1 MTSLAPDSR
10 PRYSISVAAELTG
23 LHQQT
28 LRVYEARGLVR
39 PRRTPGGTRRY
50 SEADLARLRKISG
63 LTGELGMNLA
73 GGDPGPRARGHGCPA
88 RCPGGGSPEA
98 ARRRRAAHADGGG
111 PRPPKLPPRARS
123 LSTPDPPGDMDFTK
137 LTVKAQEA
145 FASAQGDA
153 VTRGNPELTPDHLL
167 LALLTQEASV
177 AARILEKAGLHP
189 AAIRDAVEARLASL
203 PRMEGANVQ
212 PAASRATRQ
221 ALEEAFTEAEA
232 LKDEYVAVEHLLL
245 ALAAGAELDRAAIL
259 KAVAEVRGGQ
269 RVTSPDAEGTYEALA
284 KFGRDLTDAAE
295 RGKLDPV
302 IGRDQEVRRII
313 QVLSRRTKNNPVLIG
328 EPGVGKTAIVEGL
341 AQRITSGDVPA
352 GLTGKRVWALD
363 VGSLVAGTKY
373 RGEFEERLK
382 AVLAEIRAS
391 DGQIIVFID
400 ELHTIV
406 GAGKAE
412 GAVDAANLLKP
423 MLARGELRAVGATT
437 LDEYRTYIEKDAALE
452 RRFQPVMVGE
462 PTVPDTIAIL
472 RGLKERYEVH
482 HGVRISD
489 DAIVAA
495 AMLSDRY
502 ISDRFLPDKAIDLV
516 DEAASRL
523 KIEIDSMPME
533 IDQVQ
538 RRTIQLE
545 IEQAALEK
553 ETAQTAVDR
562 REAIAEE
569 LANLQEELDGMKAE
583 WEAEKD
589 AIQRVQSLKAT
600 IEETRAEAERAQRDQ
615 DLQRAAEL
623 TYGDLPKLQA
633 ELDAAM
639 ERLAEIQSDSP
650 MLKEE
655 VGSEDVAE
663 VVGSWTG
670 IPVSRLL
677 EGEMEKLVQMETRL
691 HERVIG
697 QDEAVRCRLERD
709 PAVARRPGRPR
720 PADRLVHLPRAD
732 RRGEDRAGE
741 GARRVPLRH
750 GEGDGADRHVGVHG
764 EAHRLAADRRPARL
778 RRVRRGRPADRG
790 RAAPSVL
797 GAAPRRDR
805 EGAHRRLQRPAPA
818 AR

>member
-1 MTSLAPDSR
+1 M
-10 PRYSISVAAELTG
+10 
-23 LHQQT
+23 
-28 LRVYEARGLVR
+28 
-39 PRRTPGGTRRY
+39 
-50 SEADLARLRKISG
+50 
-63 LTGELGMNLA
+63 
-73 GGDPGPRARGHGCPA
+73 
-88 RCPGGGSPEA
+88 
-98 ARRRRAAHADGGG
+98 
-111 PRPPKLPPRARS
+111 
-123 LSTPDPPGDMDFTK
+123 
-137 LTVKAQEA
+137 
-145 FASAQGDA
+145 
-153 VTRGNPELTPDHLL
+153 
-167 LALLTQEASV
+167 
-177 AARILEKAGLHP
+177 
-189 AAIRDAVEARLASL
+189 
-203 PRMEGANVQ
+203 
-212 PAASRATRQ
+212 
-221 ALEEAFTEAEA
+221 
-232 LKDEYVAVEHLLL
+232 
-245 ALAAGAELDRAAIL
+245 
-259 KAVAEVRGGQ
+259 RGGQ

-302 IGRDQEVRRII
+302 IGRDQEVRRVI

-352 GLTGKRVWALD
+352 GLAGKRVWALD

-452 RRFQPVMVGE
+452 RRFQPVLVGE
-462 PTVPDTIAIL
+462 PSVPDTIAIL

-482 HGVRISD
+482 HGVRVSD

-502 ISDRFLPDKAIDLV
+502 IADRFLPDKAIDLI

-523 KIEIDSMPME
+523 KIEIDSMPVE
-533 IDQVQ
+533 IDEVQ
-538 RRTIQLE
+538 RRIIQLE

-569 LANLQEELDGMKAE
+569 LANLQEQLDGMKAE

-589 AIQRVQSLKAT
+589 AIQRVQNLKAT
-600 IEETRAEAERAQRDQ
+600 IEEARAEAERAQRDQ

-623 TYGDLPKLQA
+623 TYGELPKLQA

-639 ERLAEIQSDSP
+639 ERLAELQAGSP

-663 VVGSWTG
+663 VVASWTG

-677 EGEMEKLVQMETRL
+677 EGEMEKLVQMESRL

-697 QDEAVRCRLERD
+697 QDEAVAGRVERD
-709 PAVARRPGRPR
+709 PPVARRPGRSR

-732 RRGEDRAGE
+732 GRGEDRARE
-741 GARRVPLRH
+741 GARRVPVRH
-750 GEGDGADRHVGVHG
+750 REGDGAPRHVGVHG
-764 EAHRLAADRRPARL
+764 EAHGLAADRRPSGVRRL
-778 RRVRRGRPADRG
+778 RRGRPAHRG
-790 RAAPSVL
+790 RPAQAVL
-797 GAAPRRDR
+797 GAAPGRDR
-805 EGAHRRLQRPAPA
+805 EGAHRRVQRAPPA
-818 AR
+818 ARRRPPDRRAGAHGRLPKHDRHHDVERDRPRGHVPAGVPEPDRRDRPLPAARPRPARRDRPPPGRGAAAAAGRAGDHARAERRRDRAPDRARI